1 MKAQIQIHLPS
12 QHLHVAAQRFRLRN
26 RKDLKYFE
34 NFDSLRDARQYLLDL
49 SQDLED
55 TELGDDWLSYVS
67 VTAYIVTEKEEMI

>member
-12 QHLHVAAQRFRLRN
+12 QHLSCAAQRFRLRN
-26 RKDLKYFE
+26 RKDLKYYE

-55 TELGDDWLSYVS
+55 TELGDDWLSYDS

>member
-12 QHLHVAAQRFRLRN
+12 QHLHVAAQWFRLRN
-26 RKDLKYFE
+26 RKDLKYYE

-55 TELGDDWLSYVS
+55 TELGDDWLSYDS
-67 VTAYIVTEKEEMI
+67 VTAYIVTEKEEML

>member
-1 MKAQIQIHLPS
+1 MKAQIQIHLRS
-12 QHLHVAAQRFRLRN
+12 HHLSCAAARFRLSN
-26 RKDLKYFE
+26 RKDLKYYE

-55 TELGDDWLSYVS
+55 TELGDDWLSYDS